1 MSQLKGHYIIKGT
14 FQCIDGLR
22 IGGSKTTLDVGGTD
36 NPILRHPLT
45 KVPYVPGSSLK
56 GKMRSLLEQK
66 LDKIVED
73 RGAGK
78 PCDCGQSNCCICTIF
93 GCAKSNNTKTVS
105 RAIFRDCQ
113 LTSES
118 LEALKKARE
127 EGIFYSE
134 AKSEVLIDRN
144 KNTAARTGPRT
155 QERIP
160 EGCNLHF
167 EIVLRVFEGDD
178 YKEHVKTIKDGL
190 TLIENDTLGGSGTRG
205 YGHVKF
211 DITDETEAF

>member
-1 MSQLKGHYIIKGT
+1 MSKLKGHYIIKGLVK
-14 FQCIDGLR
+14 CLDGVR

-45 KVPYVPGSSLK
+45 KIPYIPGSSLK

-66 LDKIVED
+66 MNKVVND
-73 RGAGK
+73 RNGEGK
-78 PCDCGQSNCCICTIF
+78 PCNCGQQDCLICTLF
-93 GCAKSNNTKTVS
+93 GCSDSRNTKTVS
-105 RAIFRDCQ
+105 RAIIRDCQ
-113 LTSES
+113 LTSDS
-118 LEALKKARE
+118 LAALEKARE

-160 EGCNLHF
+160 EGCELHF
-167 EIVLRVFEGDD
+167 EIVLRSMSTSLLASE
-178 YKEHVKTIKDGL
+178 
-190 TLIENDTLGGSGTRG
+190 
-205 YGHVKF
+205 
-211 DITDETEAF
+211 

>member
-1 MSQLKGHYIIKGT
+1 MSHLKGHYIIKGLVK
-14 FQCIDGLR
+14 CLDGVR

-45 KVPYVPGSSLK
+45 KIPYIPGSSLK

-66 LDKIVED
+66 MNKVFND
-73 RGAGK
+73 RGEGK
-78 PCDCGQSNCCICTIF
+78 PCKCGEKECQICTLF
-93 GCAKSNNTKTVS
+93 GCSDSHNTKTVS

-113 LTSES
+113 LTSDS
-118 LEALKKARE
+118 LAALEKARE

-160 EGCNLHF
+160 EGSELNF
-167 EIVLRVFEGDD
+167 EIVLRVFNGDD
-178 YKEHVKTIKDGL
+178 YKDYVETIKKGL
-190 TLIENDTLGGSGTRG
+190 SLMENDTLGGSGTRG

-211 DITDETEAF
+211 TITEETELF